1 MADLSASRI
10 LEFVGVQQ
18 ELSPKVTAS
27 VTYYKGGLLVLKPT
41 TGYAAKPTDTAN
53 EEVAGIVTGVFE
65 DGVRDDAYA
74 VGTVQK
80 RAVLKKGKVWLPV
93 SGAAITDVGVIHYAA
108 DDQTMTKTA
117 GNKTVGY
124 RALDFKT
131 GFLLFDLGQPDRI
144 A

>member
-1 MADLSASRI
+1 MAHLSAPRT
-10 LEFVGVQQ
+10 LEFVGQQ
-18 ELSPKVTAS
+18 EEMSPKITVS
-27 VTYYKGGLLVLKPT
+27 VTYYKGGLLVLDPS
-41 TGYAAKPTDTAN
+41 TGYGLKPTDAAN
-53 EEVAGIVTGVFE
+53 SEVAGIVTGVYE
-65 DGVRDDAYA
+65 GGVRDDAYA
-74 VGTVQK
+74 MGTTAM

-93 SGAAITDVGVIHYAA
+93 SGCAITDVGVIHYVA

-131 GFLLFDLGQPDRI
+131 GYLLFDLRKPDRI

>member
-1 MADLSASRI
+1 MGLSASRP
-10 LEFVGVQQ
+10 LEYVGEQD
-18 ELSPKVTAS
+18 ELSPNVTVS

-65 DGVRDDAYA
+65 GGIRDDAYA
-74 VGTVQK
+74 VGAATL

-93 SGAAITDVGVIHYAA
+93 SGAAQTEVGKIYYAS
-108 DDQTMTKTA
+108 DDGTMTTTA

-131 GFLLFDLGQPDRI
+131 GYLKFDLRQPDRI